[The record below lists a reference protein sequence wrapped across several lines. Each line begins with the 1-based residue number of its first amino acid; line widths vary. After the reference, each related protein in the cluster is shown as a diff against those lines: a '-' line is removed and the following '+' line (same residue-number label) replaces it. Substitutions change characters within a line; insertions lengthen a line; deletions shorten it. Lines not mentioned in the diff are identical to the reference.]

1 VTQFSFFRQPTRT
14 KPPAPGQRAGAS
26 SAGPVQAGTVH
37 RRLGLLHISIFFVC
51 WVSLIC
57 GRLVWLQVIHHK
69 DFVDRAARQQ
79 QRTFEVAP
87 RRGILYD
94 RNLHELAMTVL
105 ADSVYAVPSE
115 IAERGDPDGDE
126 KRLAVA
132 NALAKVVHTDPTD
145 RFTSSHQIAAR
156 LNASRNFAW
165 IARKLEP
172 AEIAR
177 VKALNLKGVYF
188 QKEFKRFYPN
198 SQLAAQVLGY
208 VGTDDNGLGG
218 MERKFDRDLHGVPGR
233 MLTALDARRHVLD
246 SQEHEPD
253 PGQNLVLTIDENIQF
268 MAERALDAALARTH
282 ALNGTV
288 VVQDPY
294 TGQIL
299 ALAIRPTFNPNDF
312 RHATTSLLKNHAVSD
327 VYEPGSTFKLVT
339 YSAALEQKVTNPDQL
354 IDCQG
359 GKMELAGRTIH
370 DSHPNGVLTVSQALA
385 ESSDVAAVKLALR
398 MGPEKF
404 TQYIHGYG
412 FGMRSDI
419 ELPAETRG
427 LLAPIRRWS
436 GSSIGSIAMG
446 QEVAVTPIQLV
457 TMVSTI
463 ANGGVYLPPHI
474 LMEETGKS
482 ANKLHP
488 AAFHPQRELPDSLPE
503 GAHRVISTMTAAQ
516 MRKMM
521 EGVVLFGTAK
531 NVAGLNGYSSGG
543 KTGTAQ
549 KIDVLTHRYS
559 KTKYIASF
567 VGIAPVNSPAISV
580 AVIIDSP
587 EGNHFGNLNAGP
599 VFREVAQEVLEYLGV
614 PHDTNLAE
622 PKDLAKAQTAPEME
636 EAPSDHLGDLDT
648 LFAEVNNLPA
658 DDPLRGKG
666 NGQQPVP
673 SAASERMSG
682 TEQAQAVPPP
692 AEKMP
697 MKTIPQNVDPMAE
710 ASPHPPPA
718 ADVPVQTAEAKKE
731 TVPLAAPVAVH
742 EPHVSGHGVVVAAN
756 RVGVPSFLGEPL
768 RSAVE
773 SATTAGL
780 ALQIVG
786 SGIAREQVPAPGSM
800 VPPGTEIVVRF
811 TR

>member
-404 TQYIHGYG
+404 TQYIRGYG